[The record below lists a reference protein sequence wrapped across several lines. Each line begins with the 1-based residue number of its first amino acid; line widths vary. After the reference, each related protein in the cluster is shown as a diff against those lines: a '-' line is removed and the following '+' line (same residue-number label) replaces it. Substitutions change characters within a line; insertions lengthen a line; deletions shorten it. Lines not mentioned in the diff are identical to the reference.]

1 MKLQEALPGF
11 YNEILQLLKKR
22 RLTELIRQLPELEV
36 SSRCDCGEFNCST
49 FEVTSDRELS
59 IIENNIIRTHCS
71 ESIDIDT
78 SEGMV
83 VVDIDNFGIIKGF
96 EILNRD
102 DVFKSLNELY
112 KNDA

>member
-1 MKLQEALPGF
+1 
-11 YNEILQLLKKR
+11 
-22 RLTELIRQLPELEV
+22 
-36 SSRCDCGEFNCST
+36 
-49 FEVTSDRELS
+49 
-59 IIENNIIRTHCS
+59 
-71 ESIDIDT
+71 
-78 SEGMV
+78 MV